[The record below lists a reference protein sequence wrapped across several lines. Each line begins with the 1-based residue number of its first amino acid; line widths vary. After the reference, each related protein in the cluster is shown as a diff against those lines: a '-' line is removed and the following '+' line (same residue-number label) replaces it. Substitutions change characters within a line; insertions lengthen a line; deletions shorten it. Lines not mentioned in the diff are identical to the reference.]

1 MCFVLNEFIFFLQKE
16 TRNSKH
22 VVLEISQ
29 LDHGS
34 IRTCLMLLI
43 IGPFL
48 KVFYSGIGHFSQKF
62 TS

>member
-48 KVFYSGIGHFSQKF
+48 KVF
-62 TS
+62 